1 VSHPRVLVLHNR
13 YRLPGGEER
22 AVQLHAEALARA
34 GVEHEL
40 LERDSGAVSR
50 SRAGRAL
57 VSGGEDADEIAH
69 AVRAF
74 SADVAHC
81 HNMLPLLG
89 PRALRAAREAGAN
102 VFLHLHNYRL
112 FCNVYA
118 GFRDGRPCFRCRG
131 RNTLPGLAL
140 NCRGSLPESAAY
152 AVGLARHRPEVL
164 RAVTRFVTPSDSA
177 RRRLAWL
184 GLPEERIAVLP
195 NYLPD
200 ESFAESSSAAEGTYA
215 LVAGRVTA
223 EKGFGEALDAAGAAG
238 VPLRVAGDGPAMAP
252 LRERVTRS
260 GAQVELL
267 GHVGSDEMGDLFA
280 GAAMVVVPSLWEE
293 TFGMVALE
301 GMGAGVPVAAFAT
314 GALPDVAG
322 RESCVPAA
330 DTAALADRMRALW
343 RDTGRRRAEGEAA
356 LARARERFGR
366 ERFTRDLLALYA
378 EA

>member
-1 VSHPRVLVLHNR
+1 M
-13 YRLPGGEER
+13 
-22 AVQLHAEALARA
+22 QLHAEALAGA
-34 GVEHEL
+34 GIEHEL
-40 LERDSGAVSR
+40 LERDSSAVSR
-50 SRAGRAL
+50 TRAGRAL
-57 VSGGEDADEIAH
+57 VSGGEDADEVGR

-89 PRALRAAREAGAN
+89 PRALSAAREAGAR

-112 FCNVYA
+112 YCNVYA

-140 NCRGSLPESAAY
+140 NCRGSLAESAAY
-152 AVGLARHRPEVL
+152 AVGLSRHQPEVL
-164 RAVTRFVTPSDSA
+164 RAVTRFVTPSDAA

-184 GLPEERIAVLP
+184 GLPEDRISVLP

-215 LVAGRVTA
+215 LAAGRVTP
-223 EKGFGEALDAAGAAG
+223 EKGFEAAVDAAERAG
-238 VPLRVAGDGPAMAP
+238 VPLRVAGDGPAADT
-252 LRERVTRS
+252 LREHVARS

-267 GHVGSDEMGDLFA
+267 GHVDRDTMRDLFA
-280 GAAMVVVPSLWEE
+280 GAAIVVVPSLWEE

-301 GMGAGVPVAAFAT
+301 AMGAGVPVAAFAT
-314 GALPDVAG
+314 GALSEVAG
-322 RESCVPAA
+322 GESCVPAA
-330 DTAALADRMRALW
+330 DTAALAARMRELW
-343 RDTGRRRAEGEAA
+343 SDAARRQAEGDAA

-366 ERFTRDLLALYA
+366 ERFTRELLALYA